1 MQAQNVFSMFD
12 RINLNVKHDVAAK
25 IVALRP
31 AMESL
36 IVKAT
41 SQPESV
47 ESPSPVDSELMN
59 VIRELSRTNAGR
71 FGVQN
76 KESEG

>member
-1 MQAQNVFSMFD
+1 MLNRV
-12 RINLNVKHDVAAK
+12 NLNIRQDIAAK

-41 SQPESV
+41 SNPESV
-47 ESPSPVDSELMN
+47 ESPSPLDSELMN
-59 VIRELSRTNAGR
+59 LI
-71 FGVQN
+71 
-76 KESEG
+76 